1 MKIKKILL
9 TAITAFYLTIILHA
23 QVPSYVPSNGL
34 VAWYPFNGNANDES
48 GNGNNGINNGATLTI
63 DRNGNANKAFAFN
76 GTSNYIDVSDN
87 NTLDLVSTFTISG
100 WYNTT
105 ATSANLYTLVGKSRD
120 NSGGTGYVLAY
131 GIPSSTLSLN
141 WGPNIVLNIPSTIYS
156 SGWHFM
162 VGTSDGSNIKIYMD
176 SVMIQSMSTSPSL
189 INSTS
194 SLNIG
199 RENSILG
206 RYFLGKLDDI
216 GIWNRALTQTEITK
230 LYSSNTTSI
239 QETIEKE
246 NFKVYPNPASN
257 QINLRTNIR
266 LIDAN
271 YSLTDLLG
279 NTLLSGK
286 ISNENT
292 SIEIENLS
300 KGIYFLNVG
309 GDVKQ
314 TFKIVK
320 N

>member
-48 GNGNNGINNGATLTI
+48 GNGNNGINNGATLSI
-63 DRNGNANKAFAFN
+63 DRFGSINKAFAFN

-246 NFKVYPNPASN
+246 NFKVYPNPTSN

-279 NTLLSGK
+279 NILLSGK